1 MPKIQANFPIFAQN
15 YATLTGAAMK
25 IIILSVALI
34 LAAVLLLGVKA
45 LFVKGGSFPSGHV
58 HDIKAL
64 KKNRNKKK
72 HYN

>member
-1 MPKIQANFPIFAQN
+1 
-15 YATLTGAAMK
+15 MK